1 MLSSPAGL
9 RRPSSLQPTKLP
21 EKMEAIC
28 DLLSEGMQASVSLP
42 TVQLAGRAPDLICAS
57 CSALRRPR
65 VTGVPKVVT
74 FSGAATRP
82 AGIAPV
88 KAPAFFRIAGSSSDT
103 PMSATREAVRAA
115 VTGFGWNT
123 SGNCTPLPVNL
134 LMPLPEP
141 PLLFLM
147 MATLALLNEPAKAGL
162 GWQTTANWLVS
173 VPTSL

>member
-1 MLSSPAGL
+1 
-9 RRPSSLQPTKLP
+9 
-21 EKMEAIC
+21 MEAIC

-42 TVQLAGRAPDLICAS
+42 TKQLAGSAPEAICAS

-88 KAPAFFRIAGSSSDT
+88 KASAFFRIAGSSSET
-103 PMSATREAVRAA
+103 PMSATREAVSAP
-115 VTGFGWNT
+115 VTGFAWNT
-123 SGNCTPLPVNL
+123 FVNCRPVPVSL

-147 MATLALLNEPAKAGL
+147 MATLVLPNEPAKAVL

-173 VPTSL
+173 VPTSS